1 MKRQRRSRRN
11 WPRVLAFGWLTGVAS
26 AALLAPSSLLAPDLL
41 HTNQPPFLPS
51 HWLGTDPQGQD
62 VARALVQGARTIL
75 LVSLPAAILTLLLG
89 AGLGSI
95 AGFWG
100 NTRLR
105 LTRSV
110 GVAGAALVLSALLFA
125 APLLA
130 RGVVGGIGLLAAAAL
145 LGWVLHRTVWGRR
158 PWALPADALV
168 AGLIVLLDSVP
179 LLILVLLV
187 AAVQRP
193 SAGGLVLL
201 MALTCWTT
209 PARLM
214 RAATLQARGHTYVE
228 AARVAGLSD
237 WQLLRWHI
245 WPVTWPV
252 VLVRFPLTVSL
263 LIGLETTLSFL
274 GVGLP
279 PDTPSWGRL
288 LAGIRQSPTA
298 WWLLVW
304 PGVTLLLTILS
315 LQYLSRRKM

>member
-1 MKRQRRSRRN
+1 MKRQSSPSRS
-11 WPRVLAFGWLTGVAS
+11 WLQVLAFGWLAGVAT
-26 AALLAPSSLLAPDLL
+26 AALLAPDSLLPPDLL
-41 HTNQPPFLPS
+41 HTSQPPFLPS

-89 AGLGSI
+89 AGLGSM

-100 NTRLR
+100 NTQLR
-105 LTRSV
+105 PPRSV
-110 GVAGAALVLSALLFA
+110 GVAGGALVVIALLFA

-130 RGVVGGIGLLAAAAL
+130 WGAAGFGGLLAAGAL
-145 LGWVLHRTVWGRR
+145 LGWALHRTPWGRR
-158 PWALPADALV
+158 PWLLPADALV
-168 AGLIVLLDSVP
+168 TGLIVLLDSVP

-193 SAGGLVLL
+193 SVGGLVLL
-201 MALTCWTT
+201 MTLTCWTT

-214 RAATLQARGHTYVE
+214 RAATLQAREQTYVE
-228 AARVAGLSD
+228 AARAAGLSD
-237 WQLLRWHI
+237 WQLLRRHI

-252 VLVRFPLTVSL
+252 VLVRIPLTVAL

-298 WWLLVW
+298 WWLLAW
-304 PGVTLLLTILS
+304 PGVTLIFTIVS
-315 LQYLSRRKM
+315 LQYLSRQKT